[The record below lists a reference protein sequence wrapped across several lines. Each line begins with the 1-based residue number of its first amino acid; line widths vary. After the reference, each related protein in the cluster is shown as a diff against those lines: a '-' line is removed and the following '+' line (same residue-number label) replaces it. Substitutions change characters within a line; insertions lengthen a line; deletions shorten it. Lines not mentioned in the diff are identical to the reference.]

1 MLMFV
6 INSELAMKFLFM
18 DCIED
23 LPTER
28 RCNADLINLGANQTS
43 E

>member
-1 MLMFV
+1 MIV
-6 INSELAMKFLFM
+6 INSELGMNFLFM
-18 DCIED
+18 GCIED